1 MSSKSILIRETS
13 TVAAGMVVCT
23 AAMVGIF
30 ALLGKYDTSVLLGAA
45 AGALLA
51 TGNFFLMAL
60 GTSLAADKAEHQDVK
75 GGQALVQM
83 SYLGRM
89 IGLFVLL
96 ALCAKS
102 GKCNVLALVI
112 PLVFVRPILT
122 IAEMFKKKGGQAA

>member
-1 MSSKSILIRETS
+1 MNSKSILFQETR
-13 TVAAGMVVCT
+13 TIAVGMVICT
-23 AAMVGIF
+23 AVMIGIF

-45 AGALLA
+45 AGALLS

-60 GTSLAADKAEHQDVK
+60 GTTLAADKAENQDVK
-75 GGQALVQM
+75 GGQALIQM

-89 IGLFVLL
+89 IGLFLLL

-122 IAEMFKKKGGQAA
+122 IAEMFKKKGGQTA